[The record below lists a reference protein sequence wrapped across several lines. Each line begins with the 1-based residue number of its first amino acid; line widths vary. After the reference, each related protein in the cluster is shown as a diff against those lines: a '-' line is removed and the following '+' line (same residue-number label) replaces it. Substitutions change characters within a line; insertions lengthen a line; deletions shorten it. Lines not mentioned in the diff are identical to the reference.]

1 MERPPLEGKVVL
13 IVEDNAD
20 VRDAS
25 SQLLSAEGLAVR
37 VVEDAPQALALLDG
51 GFAADC
57 LVSDI
62 VMPGAMDGVE
72 LVRIVKVRFP
82 AIRTVLVT
90 GYSDIAERAR
100 EEGFTVLRK
109 PYDLASLMEAL
120 S

>member
-1 MERPPLEGKVVL
+1 MRSMSDITGAAAA
-13 IVEDNAD
+13 AD
-20 VRDAS
+20 YAACRA
-25 SQLLSAEGLAVR
+25 LLANGSKSF
-37 VVEDAPQALALLDG
+37 ALAALLLPRRLRH
-51 GFAADC
+51 AATGLYAFCRVADD
-57 LVSDI
+57 LID
-62 VMPGAMDGVE
+62 MTGKADAGVE
-72 LVRIVKVRFP
+72 LVRMVKVRFP